1 MIKLDIYFEY
11 PGQLQIVR
19 EAGHLVPQRLPGQ
32 HMENLIKDALR
43 FIETSIEVRW
53 YLGTSRSPG

>member
-19 EAGHLVPQRLPGQ
+19 EAGHLVPQHLPGQ
-32 HMENLIKDALR
+32 ALG
-43 FIETSIEVRW
+43 E
-53 YLGTSRSPG
+53 PGQRCSQIY